1 MTELSYPSAAAPPEP
16 ESENDVYVLSA
27 SFAQGRLWFLHQLE
41 PQSAAYNIDV
51 ALRMVGAF
59 RIDAL
64 EAACVALVS
73 RHEALRTTLAQE
85 GSEPVQ
91 VVHPPK
97 ANFPIELVTLEQTPD
112 DSREDRLRRL
122 IADIGRRPFDLE
134 RGPLFRVTV
143 VRLGAE
149 EHVLV
154 MSMHHAVSDG
164 WSLGILLRELGALY
178 AAALQTALERWGA
191 DALID
196 KAGLEALPIQY
207 ADYAEWQRDWMS
219 GDEMQRQEDFWRGQL
234 SGELPTLA
242 LPTDRPRPPV
252 LGHDGATYRFHLSP
266 EVSRGLNA
274 LARAENS
281 TLYMTLLAVYGAFLH
296 RYTGDHDFVVGS
308 PIAGRTRSETEG
320 LIGMF
325 VNTLALRIDVSG
337 DPTFRRLLAR
347 VRETMIG
354 AYAHLEFPFEKLV
367 YALQPSR
374 DRSRTPIFQSMF
386 DLQNWREPAGVTTV
400 AFQNLR
406 TSRVPSPATTAKFDL
421 QMSFNEGDEGLRGV
435 IIYPTD
441 LFDEATIARMAEHF
455 GMLAAAI
462 VANPEAPVSRL
473 GMLPSHE
480 RALVVDQWNRTD
492 MPYDTTATLTA
503 LLAAQAAR
511 SPDAIALV
519 HEGRELTYAELSSR
533 SDCVAHRLGQLGV
546 TSETCVGICL
556 SRGMN
561 LVIAILGVLKAGGA
575 YVPLDPAYPKDRNE
589 FVLEQT
595 GATALITENAV
606 AADFEQSAVRLLFI
620 DALVARVNEE
630 IVLPT
635 VSPTDLAYI
644 IYTSGSTGR
653 PKGIAVEHGSAVAL
667 MAWSHATYSRG
678 ELAGVLFA
686 SSACFDMSVFEIFAT
701 LTCGGSLV
709 IAENALAL
717 PDLPDANRVTLVN
730 TVPSAITAL
739 LRLNAVPTSVCTVN
753 LCGEL
758 APTSLVAQLYALK
771 TVKRVYDAYGPSE
784 DTVYT
789 TWALRHPQE
798 PPTIGR
804 PIANEQV
811 YVLDEHREPVPIG
824 VAGELYIAG
833 AGVAR
838 GYHGRPDL
846 TAERFVSNPF
856 AIGATSARMFRTGDR
871 GRWRRDG
878 RLEFLGRLDHQV
890 KIRGFRVE
898 PGEVQACIEAVSGVR
913 DAAVVVRED
922 DIGEKRLIG
931 YFDSKP
937 GATVTS
943 ADVLTALRALL
954 PAYMVPSALIP
965 LNALPRTPSGKL
977 DRRALPAPEFAREE
991 GVRPHKAP
999 RSSVEHEL
1007 VQIWEQLLPGKQVS
1021 IYDDFFEVGG
1031 HSLLAV
1037 QMLSEV
1043 ERMRGRRVP
1052 LAWLFESSTIETLA
1066 ARLSAE
1072 AIAHKEPPLVVLQP
1086 EATGIPVAFVHGD
1099 VRGGGWYGRRLAPL
1113 AAPESPFYLLGTVGI
1128 DSELLPWTIEAMARI
1143 HLTELRKASPH
1154 GPYRIGGFCVGGIIA
1169 FEMAL
1174 QLQAIGERVERLV
1187 IVDTAAVNVHMRPAH
1202 ALLALVPGS
1211 DANDRMTRQAR
1222 LMKQLRWYELRIR
1235 QVRRQPMGKRLEW
1248 VSSNVSRRWRR
1259 LFAARA
1265 ADEDSDRP
1273 NHGQISHDTQTKQF
1287 ASALRTQIAAGP
1299 GASVLLMQ
1307 ARAASVYF
1315 PGHFR
1320 GCIDLIW
1327 ANDTP
1332 GVPKIDPTRGWRHYA
1347 DSVRVHPILS
1357 THLGLVTNDLPKLAE
1372 ALRSVLDRVGE

>member
-1 MTELSYPSAAAPPEP
+1 MTQLSDPGTASLTP
-16 ESENDVYVLSA
+16 ESEADVYVLAA
-27 SFAQGRLWFLHQLE
+27 SFAQGRLWFLYQLE
-41 PQSAAYNIDV
+41 PQSTAYNIDV
-51 ALRMVGAF
+51 ALRMFGAF
-59 RIDAL
+59 RLDAL
-64 EAACVALVS
+64 EAAWVALVS

-97 ANFPIELVTLEQTPD
+97 ANFPIEFVTLEQTPED
-112 DSREDRLRRL
+112 KREDRLRRL

-134 RGPLFRVTV
+134 RGPLLRVTV
-143 VRLGAE
+143 VQLGAE

-164 WSLGILLRELGALY
+164 WSLGILLRELGVLY
-178 AAALQTALERWGA
+178 GAALQTPPEHWVA
-191 DALID
+191 DVLI
-196 KAGLEALPIQY
+196 KQAALEALPVQY
-207 ADYAEWQRDWMS
+207 ADYAEWQRDWLS
-219 GDEMQRQEDFWRGQL
+219 GDEMKRQEDFWLGQL
-234 SGELPTLA
+234 NGELPTLA
-242 LPTDRPRPPV
+242 LSTDRPRPLV
-252 LGHDGATYRFHLSP
+252 QGHDGATYRFHLSP
-266 EVSRGLNA
+266 EVSTGLNA
-274 LARAENS
+274 LARTSNS
-281 TLYMTLLAVYGAFLH
+281 TLYMTLLAVYGAFFH
-296 RYTGDHDFVVGS
+296 RYTGDDDFVVGS

-325 VNTLALRIDVSG
+325 VNTLALRVDVSG
-337 DPTFRRLLAR
+337 DPTFRQLLGR
-347 VRETMIG
+347 VREMMIG
-354 AYAHLEFPFEKLV
+354 AYAHQEFPFDRLV
-367 YALQPSR
+367 FALQPPR
-374 DRSRTPIFQSMF
+374 DRSRSPIFQSMF
-386 DLQNWREPAGVTTV
+386 DLQNTRETSGETTGT
-400 AFQNLR
+400 FGNLR
-406 TSRVPSPATTAKFDL
+406 ASRVPSPATTAKFDL

-473 GMLPSHE
+473 DMLPAHE

-492 MPYDTTATLTA
+492 TPYDTTATLTG

-519 HEGRELTYAELSSR
+519 HEGRELTYAELGRR
-533 SDCVAHRLGQLGV
+533 SDCVAHRLRQLGV
-546 TSETCVGICL
+546 TSETRVGICL

-561 LVIAILGVLKAGGA
+561 LLIAILGVLKAGGA
-575 YVPLDPAYPKDRNE
+575 YVPLDPAYPKDRNA

-595 GATALITENAV
+595 GATALITEKAL

-620 DALVARVNEE
+620 DALAAPMNEQIE
-630 IVLPT
+630 LPT
-635 VSPTDLAYI
+635 VNPSDLAYI

-653 PKGIAVEHGSAVAL
+653 PKGIAVEHGTAVAF
-667 MAWSHATYSRG
+667 MAWSHATYSRD
-678 ELAGVLFA
+678 ELAAVLFG

-701 LTCGGSLV
+701 LTCGGSLI

-717 PDLPDANRVTLVN
+717 PDLPDRNRITLVN
-730 TVPSAITAL
+730 TVPSAMTAL
-739 LRLNAVPTSVCTVN
+739 LRLNAVPASVCTVN

-771 TVKRVYDAYGPSE
+771 TVKRVYDVYGPSE

-811 YVLDEHREPVPIG
+811 YVLDQHREPLPIG
-824 VAGELYIAG
+824 VPGELYIGG

-838 GYHGRPDL
+838 GYYGRPDL

-856 AIGATSARMFRTGDR
+856 ATGATGARMFRTGDR

-898 PGEVQACIEAVSGVR
+898 PGEVQACIEAVNGVR

-922 DIGEKRLIG
+922 NAGDKRLVG

-937 GATVTS
+937 GAAVTS
-943 ADVLTALRALL
+943 AHVLIALRALL
-954 PAYMVPSALIP
+954 PAYMVPSTLMQLEAM
-965 LNALPRTPSGKL
+965 PRTPSGKL
-977 DRRALPAPEFAREE
+977 DRRALPAPEFTRDE
-991 GVRPHKAP
+991 GVRPYKAP
-999 RSSVEHEL
+999 RSNVEHEL
-1007 VQIWEQLLPGKQVS
+1007 VQIWEQLLPGKQIS

-1037 QMLSEV
+1037 QMLAEV

-1072 AIAHKEPPLVVLQP
+1072 AIAHKEPALVVLQP
-1086 EATGIPVAFVHGD
+1086 EATGMPVAFVHGD
-1099 VRGGGWYGRRLAPL
+1099 VRGGGWYCRRLAPL
-1113 AAPESPFYLLGTVGI
+1113 AAPDSPVYLLGTVGI

-1143 HLTELRKASPH
+1143 HLAELRKALPH
-1154 GPYRIGGFCVGGIIA
+1154 GPYRIGGFCVGGLIA

-1174 QLQAIGERVERLV
+1174 QLQAIGEVVERLI
-1187 IVDTAAVNVHMRPAH
+1187 IVDTAAVNVHVRPLRP
-1202 ALLALVPGS
+1202 LLALVPGS
-1211 DANDRMTRQAR
+1211 DANERMTRQAV
-1222 LMKQLRWYELRIR
+1222 LMTRLRWYELRIR

-1248 VSSNVSRRWRR
+1248 VATNVSRRWRR
-1259 LFAARA
+1259 LFSARA
-1265 ADEDSDRP
+1265 AGDGSARTKQ
-1273 NHGQISHDTQTKQF
+1273 GQVSHDAQTKQF

-1307 ARAASVYF
+1307 ARAASLYF

-1327 ANDTP
+1327 ANDKP
-1332 GVPKIDPTRGWRHYA
+1332 GVRKIDPTRGWGHYA
-1347 DSVRVHPILS
+1347 DSVRVHPIFS

-1372 ALRSVLDRVGE
+1372 ALRSVLARVGE